1 MKKMPFFGKSSSSSS
16 SSSGKKDSGGD
27 DKKDD
32 KKSSSRRSSSGDSD
46 KKKSSKDKDNSRK
59 KSSSSSDKKSSSSS
73 SDKKKSS
80 SKRSSS
86 DNNKKNGEQ
95 RVASKS
101 STSSTGTSST
111 KSSSAAAVAAA
122 ASSSSASVNK
132 QGPGIVS
139 IGANNTATFRVQVP
153 PNVRPGEEFQVYAGS
168 KIVKVRCPKNVRPGQ
183 SLQISVPVDPMDH
196 RANSSSNNGG
206 STSSPS
212 REGGGSDGM
221 KNVLPNNNNNNNI
234 PPLLPPDSDNVTKI
248 PNQTLSHPG
257 EQPAYM
263 VKIPEGVRGGTQ
275 FPVTIN
281 GQQLMVTC
289 PPMARHPMSV
299 RIVPPPPPPHT
310 KNGMNVDGRQ
320 NGGELQNNRGG
331 QQQQQLQRRIPNR
344 ILNPNKQSSDKTR
357 MFEVVVPTGVRP
369 GQPFALLAG
378 GVRVLVTCPKNAVS
392 GKTIRFHLPIGLVNA
407 NKDGGP
413 KSKLAEIKL
422 SYEKDGWTRTIRAT
436 DMKFQWTRFDTDGNV
451 DTRHRF
457 DTERS
462 AYVRKLDWEA
472 DDDRMRKGR
481 VSLVTPDKG
490 VVDSKIKS
498 ANGTDLV
505 TFQDIATAQN
515 KNYEDKI
522 QWFQDTCAQLCV
534 EWNEGHMR
542 MNVRRDYLLSD
553 SMEAVMSLSR
563 KDLRKVW
570 RFEFIGE
577 AGIDAGGLAREW
589 FELVTEEV
597 FDPDMGLWQNSATNQ
612 MCMQINPASGEF
624 RFCSV
629 CLFVVGCVWGV
640 FTLVYCCLFRLIFQL
655 THTRLHIIYPLFIS
669 LSPCASPH
677 LVEISCPDDHLIY
690 FRFIGRVMGKAMF
703 DRQLVKGHM
712 VKHLY
717 KHILGWPI
725 MFNDLK
731 DIDEEY
737 YNSLKGLK
745 DMGADVEYC
754 CIDFTV
760 MEETLG
766 VKQTVEL
773 VPDGENIDVTQENLP
788 EYIEACL
795 KYRLLGR
802 YEAQLNELLLGFF
815 DVIPEPL
822 LTIFDFQEL
831 ELLMCGLPTI
841 EMEDWMKQTE
851 YSGEYDRDGPNHEVC
866 LWFWEVVGEY
876 DHELKARL
884 LQFVTGTSGV
894 PAKGFGSL
902 QGNDGNVRKFTIH
915 GVTLETCVYPR
926 SHTCFNRIDLP
937 LYEDKADLEEK
948 LKIAI
953 TMASTGFDIE

>member
-1 MKKMPFFGKSSSSSS
+1 MPLFGKSSSSGKDDKNDEEKKSRRRSSNGEASEEKKKKKSS
-16 SSSGKKDSGGD
+16 SSSKD
-27 DKKDD
+27 KDRK
-32 KKSSSRRSSSGDSD
+32 KKSSSSSDDD
-46 KKKSSKDKDNSRK
+46 KKKSSKDKDK
-59 KSSSSSDKKSSSSS
+59 KKKSSSSS
-73 SDKKKSS
+73 SSDDKKKSS
-80 SKRSSS
+80 KRSS
-86 DNNKKNGEQ
+86 G
-95 RVASKS
+95 SKS
-101 STSSTGTSST
+101 SSTGSTSNGSSSLLKSASSTA
-111 KSSSAAAVAAA
+111 SSSAAA
-122 ASSSSASVNK
+122 SSASVNK
-132 QGPGIVS
+132 QGPGSVS
-139 IGANNTATFRVQVP
+139 VGANTATFRVQVP
-153 PNVRPGEEFQVYAGS
+153 PNVKPGEEFQVYAGA
-168 KIVKVRCPKNVRPGQ
+168 KIVKVRCPRNVKPGQ
-183 SLQISVPVDPMDH
+183 SLQISVPVDPMD
-196 RANSSSNNGG
+196 RANGNSKD
-206 STSSPS
+206 
-212 REGGGSDGM
+212 GSDGKGGGIDNM
-221 KNVLPNNNNNNNI
+221 MQQ
-234 PPLLPPDSDNVTKI
+234 LPPDSDNVSKI
-248 PNQTLSHPG
+248 PNQTLAPG

-263 VKIPEGVRGGTQ
+263 VRIPEGVRGGTQ

-289 PPMARHPMSV
+289 PQMARHPMQV
-299 RIVPPPPPPHT
+299 RIVPPPPP
-310 KNGMNVDGRQ
+310 KQGRGLDGRQ
-320 NGGELQNNRGG
+320 PSNGAGHVNG
-331 QQQQQLQRRIPNR
+331 QQQPRRIPNR
-344 ILNPNKQSSDKTR
+344 VLNPNKQSSDKTQ

-378 GVRVLVTCPKNAVS
+378 GVRVLVTCPKNAVP
-392 GKTIRFHLPIGLVNA
+392 GKTIRFHLPVALVNA

-422 SYEKDGWTRTIRAT
+422 SYDKDGWTRTIRAT

-505 TFQDIATAQN
+505 TFEDIANAQN
-515 KNYEDKI
+515 KSYEDKI

-597 FDPDMGLWQNSATNQ
+597 FDPDMGLWQTSATNQ
-612 MCMQINPASGEF
+612 MCMQINPAS
-624 RFCSV
+624 
-629 CLFVVGCVWGV
+629 
-640 FTLVYCCLFRLIFQL
+640 
-655 THTRLHIIYPLFIS
+655 
-669 LSPCASPH
+669 
-677 LVEISCPDDHLIY
+677 EISCPDDHLIY

-712 VKHLY
+712 VKHMY

-745 DMGADVEYC
+745 DLGADVEYC
-754 CIDFTV
+754 GIDFTAT
-760 MEETLG
+760 EETLG
-766 VKQTVEL
+766 VKQTVNL
-773 VPDGENIDVTQENLP
+773 IPNGADIDVTEENLP

-795 KYRLLGR
+795 KYRMLGR
-802 YEAQLNELLLGFF
+802 YEAQVNELLLGFF

-831 ELLMCGLPTI
+831 ELLMCGLPSI
-841 EMEDWMKQTE
+841 EMEDWKKHTE
-851 YSGEYDRDGPNHEVC
+851 YSGEYDRDGPNHDVC
-866 LWFWEVVGEY
+866 IWFWEVVSEY
-876 DHELKARL
+876 DEELKARL

-937 LYEDKADLEEK
+937 LYEDKDELEEK

-953 TMASTGFDIE
+953 TMAATGFDIE